1 MGITFDVY
9 SSYSLLTGMDEAKK
23 KALRFYYFTLCYG
36 MNIFLL
42 SAIFITLSL
51 DAYARGGG
59 GGGGGGF
66 HGGGMGEEGA
76 RMDGGEDFRPEG
88 FDGGGEDGFRA
99 DGFNGERDNLDDGA
113 RNEDALRPDNSEFD
127 AGYDD
132 REDTQVR
139 AEAAAGPDG
148 AAANVNVRTPSGRDY
163 DATVAGPDGYRN
175 GYIWRDNNYMSVN
188 CDPYAPYAAPFG
200 SWEGWSV
207 VTQPEYINYPVYA
220 TYPVETAVQVAL
232 QNMGLYSGP
241 IDGNAQS
248 CEQAIA
254 QYEQQNGLD
263 PTGTITPQ
271 LLQTLGIQAT
281 E

>member
-1 MGITFDVY
+1 MFKWEEVGV
-9 SSYSLLTGMDEAKK
+9 
-23 KALRFYYFTLCYG
+23 CYG
-36 MNIFLL
+36 MNIILL
-42 SAIFITLSL
+42 FALFAAMSL
-51 DAYARGGG
+51 NAYARG

-66 HGGGMGEEGA
+66 HGGGMGEEGF
-76 RMDGGEDFRPEG
+76 RMNEGEGFRPEG
-88 FDGGGEDGFRA
+88 FEDSGEDAFRSDNFDGVRDNFDGEGEGFRP
-99 DGFNGERDNLDDGA
+99 E
-113 RNEDALRPDNSEFD
+113 NSGFD
-127 AGYDD
+127 AGYAD
-132 REDTQVR
+132 REDDQVR

-148 AAANVNVRTPSGRDY
+148 AAANVNVRTPGGRDY
-163 DATVAGPDGYRN
+163 DASIAGPDGYRN
-175 GYIWRDNNYMSVN
+175 GYVWRDGNYVSVN
-188 CDPYAPYAAPFG
+188 CDPYVPYAAPFG
-200 SWEGWSV
+200 PWEGWSV

-254 QYEQQNGLD
+254 EYQQQNGLD